1 MFQLRLTVR
10 VLDILCALVLSA
22 ASCTLALAQLSP
34 SFPLP
39 LPEQVAK
46 PLRAANIPANAL
58 GAIVVRIDDGAIIM
72 SHGAARSLQPASTL
86 KLLTTLVGM
95 EKLGPTF
102 RGRSELLVAGPIADG
117 VLQGDLILR
126 GLADADLDWEALQRM
141 LQTLR
146 NQGIAE
152 IRGDLVL
159 DRHFFSPARPDKDVA
174 PFDETPEFRYNVIPD
189 ALLLNTNLL
198 QFDLE
203 SADQGMRIDMSPAL
217 ERVSI
222 VSDMKLVERA
232 CAQWED
238 GWKLP
243 TLSKSADG
251 AIQIE
256 LHGEFPKHCSTS
268 TQINILDRVD
278 FADRLFRSLWRN
290 LGGTFRGSTREGPT
304 PTDARLLA
312 EHRSRTLAE
321 VTRDIN
327 KRSDNPMAR
336 LLYLSL
342 GALAAQE
349 GTDKNVATPLRA
361 EREVRAWLQRQG
373 IAQEGMV
380 LENGSGLSRRERIR
394 PEQLAAILRV
404 AARSAWAPEFLSS
417 LPIVA
422 IDGAMQNRL
431 RDSPAAGR
439 ARIKTGSLRDVA
451 AIAGYV
457 SDARNRPC
465 IVVAMINHPLAV
477 GAVGQPV
484 LDALIDWVAHI
495 DTTWEM
501 MSPLSQ
507 YSGS

>member
-1 MFQLRLTVR
+1 MLR
-10 VLDILCALVLSA
+10 A
-22 ASCTLALAQLSP
+22 ASIIHLIRAGALAVGVAACTLALAQS
-34 SFPLP
+34 PLP
-39 LPEQVAK
+39 LPEQVAN
-46 PLRAANIPANAL
+46 PLRAANIPADAL
-58 GAIVVRIDDGAIIM
+58 GAIVMRVDDGAIII
-72 SHGAARSLQPASTL
+72 SHGAKRSLQPASTL

-102 RGRSELLVAGPIADG
+102 RGRTEMRTTGSIAAGI
-117 VLQGDLILR
+117 LQGDLILR

-159 DRHFFSPARPDKDVA
+159 DRHFFSPARPDKDA
-174 PFDETPEFRYNVIPD
+174 PPFDETPEFRYNVIPD

-198 QFDLE
+198 QFDLA
-203 SADQGMRIDMSPAL
+203 SVDQEMRVGMSPAL
-217 ERVSI
+217 ERVSV
-222 VSDMKLVERA
+222 VSDMKLVERT

-243 TLSKSADG
+243 TQSKAADG

-256 LHGEFPKHCSTS
+256 LHGEFPKNCSAS
-268 TQINILDRVD
+268 TNINILDRVD

-290 LGGTFRGSTREGPT
+290 LGGTFRGSTREGVAPADT
-304 PTDARLLA
+304 QLLA

-336 LLYLSL
+336 LLYLSM
-342 GALAAQE
+342 GALAAN
-349 GTDKNVATPLRA
+349 GGSDNDVATPLRA
-361 EREVRAWLQRQG
+361 EREVRAWLQQRG
-373 IAQEGMV
+373 IAQDGLV
-380 LENGSGLSRRERIR
+380 LENGSGLSRHERIR
-394 PEQLAAILRV
+394 PEQLAAVLRI
-404 AARSAWAPEFLSS
+404 AARSAWAPEFMSS

-457 SDARNRPC
+457 PDARNRLC

-477 GAVGQPV
+477 GEVGQPV
-484 LDALIDWVAHI
+484 LDALIDWVAHT
-495 DTTWEM
+495 DTTWEP

-507 YSGS
+507 YSGY

>member
-46 PLRAANIPANAL
+46 PLRAANIPADAL

-251 AIQIE
+251 TIQIE

-484 LDALIDWVAHI
+484 LDALIDWVAHT